1 MVDRNWLQPGEPLA
15 AAGAAA
21 ADRPLVDEQFAAE
34 VGKVALGG
42 CEGGSRQEYAIYG
55 IKDGGWC
62 ILTRAGEPKKE
73 IPGMLNERLRRMPAG
88 EEDHEST
95 YQACVGL
102 HNAYG
107 LDGLTSA

>member
-1 MVDRNWLQPGEPLA
+1 MRRNLMKTWDSSVLMWCGQA
-15 AAGAAA
+15 
-21 ADRPLVDEQFAAE
+21 Q
-34 VGKVALGG
+34 VALGG

-95 YQACVGL
+95 YQAGVGL

-107 LDGLTSA
+107 LDGLTAA